1 MTKLYICIKTERI
14 KTIVE
19 QVCKDIFIKDK
30 TFKYTIFK
38 NKSFRGREQDCR
50 FILSI
55 DCPDNDT
62 AHKKGTWFAKKV
74 AIGWGCK
81 NCRWQGKLEDLVSG
95 YRGIGDGSGDVEG
108 YSECPKCGSDD
119 VEELNLYY
127 WVK

>member
-1 MTKLYICIKTERI
+1 MTKLYICLKTERI

-38 NKSFRGREQDCR
+38 NKSFRGREKDCR

-55 DCPDNDT
+55 NCPDVDN
-62 AHKKGTWFAKKV
+62 AHKRGTWFAKKV
-74 AIGWGCK
+74 LIGWGCK
-81 NCRWQGKLEDLVSG
+81 NCRWQGLLDEIV
-95 YRGIGDGSGDVEG
+95 RGDGSGI
-108 YSECPKCGSDD
+108 CPSCSSDD